1 MIYIVIPNWNGK
13 DHLKECYDS
22 LYGQTYK
29 DFVVVLVDNNS
40 SDDSIAFTKAHYP
53 DVKVLQLDTNR
64 GFAGGVNEGIRFSL
78 NFNPEYILL
87 LNNDIECKEDF
98 LAEMLK
104 GFKTEDTGSAACKML
119 NYYNRMKIDDA
130 GDFIKKKGSPYARG
144 HAEIDQGQYNTEEF
158 IFGPCAGAAIYRS
171 KIFDEIGMF
180 DEDFFAYY
188 EDIDFSFR
196 IQLAGYKCNYN
207 PKAICYHK
215 RGATTEGNLGFQTR
229 LCEKNLV
236 ALRLKNYP
244 TGILLRYMPY
254 FFVVRFKRYY
264 GFFQMKSKKVFW
276 SAVKGYFKGLSE
288 IPKSLSKRKAIQ
300 KNMKVTPEY
309 IESLFT
315 EGNQ

>member
-98 LAEMLK
+98 LSEMVK

-144 HAEIDQGQYNTEEF
+144 HAEIDQGQYDTEEF
-158 IFGPCAGAAIYRS
+158 IFGP
-171 KIFDEIGMF
+171 
-180 DEDFFAYY
+180 
-188 EDIDFSFR
+188 
-196 IQLAGYKCNYN
+196 
-207 PKAICYHK
+207 
-215 RGATTEGNLGFQTR
+215 
-229 LCEKNLV
+229 
-236 ALRLKNYP
+236 
-244 TGILLRYMPY
+244 
-254 FFVVRFKRYY
+254 
-264 GFFQMKSKKVFW
+264 
-276 SAVKGYFKGLSE
+276 
-288 IPKSLSKRKAIQ
+288 
-300 KNMKVTPEY
+300 
-309 IESLFT
+309 
-315 EGNQ
+315 